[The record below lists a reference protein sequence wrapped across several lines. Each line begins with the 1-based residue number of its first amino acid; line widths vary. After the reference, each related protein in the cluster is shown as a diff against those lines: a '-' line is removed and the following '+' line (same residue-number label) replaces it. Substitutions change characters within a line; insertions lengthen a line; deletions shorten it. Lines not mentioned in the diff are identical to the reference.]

1 MKVKKN
7 CKKIMIL
14 SMLIT
19 VLISI
24 SFFLIQHFNNKNYV
38 KFYEKN
44 QTKQELNFEST
55 DNEKIIY
62 KLNEEEKSKTT
73 IPSFQQNEVVKLN
86 SDFKNQFKLK
96 ENEFSSPINLEN
108 QFNLKAEPLSKDDA
122 FKLEVNHYENS
133 INVFFKIAPKHYL
146 YSEQLLIKINN
157 IEYKN
162 FKISNL
168 VEKHDGYYGNT
179 KVIYDS
185 LNLPIN
191 VSNVESFY
199 IRYQG
204 CSESFNLCYPP
215 EEKTFKYK
223 STNPIKIKDYGYF
236 DNFINFDFNF
246 DIDNLIS
253 KLKNNSLIINVLV
266 FFLAGVLV
274 SLTPCVLPMIPII
287 SSIIV
292 NQKNKSYLNAFKLS
306 LSYVIGTSLAYSMIG
321 IIAALTSINLQIHMQ
336 SPIFITIAFSLL
348 ILLAL
353 SMADVFSLNS
363 SSSFNNFLNNK
374 ISKISNKGIFS
385 TILIGFLSA
394 LIISPCVAAP
404 LAAASLY
411 VSSTGNW
418 ILGAITLFSFGM
430 GSGLILILISTSLNK
445 IKIKSGNFMN
455 EVKYLFS
462 FILAMTAFY
471 VFERIIGK
479 EIMIIFMSGISFL
492 YAVKL
497 LERGK
502 TILRLIISVLTL
514 IIASFL
520 ILNVNLKNISSE
532 QNNIIN
538 KNTINSI
545 MELNELKNNNDKI
558 FIKVTADWCIY
569 CKKMEDESFSGYESI
584 DLALKSFNKY
594 DIDLSNISKEKELLI
609 ASLGVVAP
617 PAIIIIDKSISHVKM
632 GYMEKNKILSF
643 IKDSEGLHMENC
655 KECSIKL
662 K

>member
-1 MKVKKN
+1 MKSKKN

-14 SMLIT
+14 SFLTT

-24 SFFLIQHFNNKNYV
+24 SFFLIQSINNESYFN
-38 KFYEKN
+38 FYEKN
-44 QTKQELNFEST
+44 QIQQKEEIFEST
-55 DNEKIIY
+55 DNEIY
-62 KLNEEEKSKTT
+62 IQKSNEEEKSKTK
-73 IPSFQQNEVVKLN
+73 IPPFKQNEIVNLN

-96 ENEFSSPINLEN
+96 ENQFSSPINLEN
-108 QFNLKAEPLSKDDA
+108 QFNLKSEPLSKDDA
-122 FKLEVNHYENS
+122 FKLEVNHNENS

-204 CSESFNLCYPP
+204 CSESFNICYPP
-215 EEKTFKYK
+215 EEKTFKYE
-223 STNPIKIKDYGYF
+223 SANPIKIKNYGYF

-321 IIAALTSINLQIHMQ
+321 IIAALTSVNLQIHMQ

-348 ILLAL
+348 ILLSL

-374 ISKISNKGIFS
+374 ISKLSNKGVFS

-394 LIISPCVAAP
+394 LIVSPCVAAP

-445 IKIKSGNFMN
+445 IK
-455 EVKYLFS
+455 
-462 FILAMTAFY
+462 
-471 VFERIIGK
+471 
-479 EIMIIFMSGISFL
+479 
-492 YAVKL
+492 
-497 LERGK
+497 
-502 TILRLIISVLTL
+502 
-514 IIASFL
+514 
-520 ILNVNLKNISSE
+520 
-532 QNNIIN
+532 
-538 KNTINSI
+538 
-545 MELNELKNNNDKI
+545 
-558 FIKVTADWCIY
+558 
-569 CKKMEDESFSGYESI
+569 
-584 DLALKSFNKY
+584 
-594 DIDLSNISKEKELLI
+594 
-609 ASLGVVAP
+609 
-617 PAIIIIDKSISHVKM
+617 
-632 GYMEKNKILSF
+632 NKIWQF
-643 IKDSEGLHMENC
+643 YE
-655 KECSIKL
+655 
-662 K
+662 